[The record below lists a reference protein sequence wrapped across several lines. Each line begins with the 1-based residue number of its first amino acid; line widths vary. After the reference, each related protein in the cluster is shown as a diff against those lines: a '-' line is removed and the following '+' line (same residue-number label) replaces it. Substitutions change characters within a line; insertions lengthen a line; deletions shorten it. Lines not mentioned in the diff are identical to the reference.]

1 MIRGIIAV
9 SAGFLTFIV
18 VATLALPHLETSLTF
33 IPIFVV
39 SVLVSLIVLGA
50 SWGYNK
56 FKK

>member
-1 MIRGIIAV
+1 MIRGIMAV
-9 SAGFLTFIV
+9 SAGILTFV
-18 VATLALPHLETSLTF
+18 VLATLALPHLETSLTF

-56 FKK
+56 LRK